1 MPQLIKRG
9 EIADDVYTLVRESS
23 SLADLPEAT
32 PVLVPLAL
40 WLIARAA
47 LVARGDVGVWL
58 APADDPALIASD
70 LKLLPVVA
78 VDFPSFTDGRG
89 YSTAR
94 LLRERFAY
102 RGELR
107 AIGDIQRDQ
116 LFFLREVGFDAFD
129 VSDDKDVTE
138 ALFGLHDFAD
148 GYQDTAVRTPW
159 FRRRA
164 ANAGPGDVWFPC
176 A

>member
-9 EIADDVYTLVRESS
+9 EVVNDDFTLVRAAS

-32 PVLVPLAL
+32 PVIVPLAL
-40 WLIARAA
+40 WFTARAA

-58 APADDPALIASD
+58 APDDDPAVIASD
-70 LKLLPVVA
+70 LKLLPVIA

-94 LLRERFAY
+94 LLRERFDY
-102 RGELR
+102 RGQLR

-116 LFFLREVGFDAFD
+116 LFFLREVGFDTFAIRG
-129 VSDDKDVTE
+129 DKEVTE

-148 GYQDTAVRTPW
+148 GYQTTAVRTPW

-164 ANAGPGDVWFPC
+164 ATAGPGDVWFPC

>member
-9 EIADDVYTLVRESS
+9 EIVDNAYTLVRAAS
-23 SLADLPEAT
+23 SLVDLPEAT
-32 PVLVPLAL
+32 PVIVPLSL
-40 WLIARAA
+40 WLTARAA

-58 APADDPALIASD
+58 APDDDPSVIASD
-70 LKLLPVVA
+70 LKLLPVIA

-94 LLRERFAY
+94 LLRERFDY

-107 AIGDIQRDQ
+107 AIGDIARDQ
-116 LFFLREVGFDAFD
+116 IFFLREVGFDAFAIR
-129 VSDDKDVTE
+129 DDKEVTE

-148 GYQDTAVRTPW
+148 GYQATAVRTPW
-159 FRRRA
+159 FRRRVA
-164 ANAGPGDVWFPC
+164 TAGPGDVWFPC

>member
-9 EIADDVYTLVRESS
+9 EIVDDIHTLVREAS
-23 SLADLPEAT
+23 SLADLPEAMA
-32 PVLVPLAL
+32 VLVPLTL
-40 WLIARAA
+40 WLASRAA

-58 APADDPALIASD
+58 APHDDPALIASD

-78 VDFPSFTDGRG
+78 VDFPTFTDGRG
-89 YSTAR
+89 YSIAR
-94 LLRERFAY
+94 LLRERFDY

-129 VSDDKDVTE
+129 LRDDKDIVD

-148 GYQDTAVRTPW
+148 GYQATAVRAPW
-159 FRRRA
+159 FHRRTA
-164 ANAGPGDVWFPC
+164 HAGPGDVWFPC

>member
-9 EIADDVYTLVRESS
+9 ELVDDDYTLIQAATLGE
-23 SLADLPEAT
+23 LPDAT
-32 PVLVPLAL
+32 PMIVPLTL
-40 WLIARAA
+40 WLSARAA

-58 APADDPALIASD
+58 APDEDPALIASD

-89 YSTAR
+89 FSTAR
-94 LLRERFAY
+94 LLRERFDY

-107 AIGDIQRDQ
+107 AIGDVQRDQ
-116 LFFLREVGFDAFD
+116 LFFLREVGFDAFA
-129 VSDDKDVTE
+129 VRDDKDVTD

-164 ANAGPGDVWFPC
+164 VHAGPGDVWFPC